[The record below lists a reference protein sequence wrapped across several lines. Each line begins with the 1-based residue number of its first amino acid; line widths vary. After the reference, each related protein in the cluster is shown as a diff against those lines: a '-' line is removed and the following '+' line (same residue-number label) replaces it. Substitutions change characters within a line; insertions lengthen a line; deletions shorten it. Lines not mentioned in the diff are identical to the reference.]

1 MSVRQ
6 FFIRYPRLVAWFVL
20 AVFMVPMLLWAAKDV
35 GLLPGQL
42 AALVV
47 STVLLAGLC
56 VWIIG
61 WE

>member
-1 MSVRQ
+1 MSVRK
-6 FFIRYPRLVAWFVL
+6 FFSERPRLVAWFVL

-42 AALVV
+42 ATLVA

-56 VWIIG
+56 AWIIG

>member
-6 FFIRYPRLVAWFVL
+6 FFNQHPRLVTWFVL
-20 AVFMVPMLLWAAKDV
+20 AVFMVPMLLWSAKDV

-47 STVLLAGLC
+47 STIILAGLC
-56 VWIIG
+56 AWIIG